1 MPIDGGGGIPVESE
15 AARISDLIQ
24 LGREFELDLRGY
36 ELRRS
41 GRALKL
47 ERIPMELLLLLVRE
61 RGQLVTRE
69 HIVEHIWGKDI
80 FLDADNS
87 INAAIRKIRQALKDD
102 PEHPRFIQTVT
113 GKGYRFIAPTVP
125 ISPAPRQEGPVPRHG
140 SSAQSS
146 SQENLIGRK
155 ISHYRVL
162 QLLGGGGM
170 GVVYRGEDLRLGR
183 SVAIK
188 FLPVEVG
195 SSPTAVSRMYNE
207 ARAASALEHPN
218 ICPVHELG
226 DDHGQPFIVMQLL
239 EGQTLR
245 EWIAQATDQASAS
258 CLKQLVSF
266 AVQVCRGLEAA
277 HDKGIIH
284 RDIKPAN
291 IFITNRGEAKILDFG
306 VAKFTHSA
314 NSAGDNVNGAVAPE
328 TLHPENEP
336 GSATDQLSD
345 DCIESVGTPSYLSPE
360 QVGREKLD
368 TRTDLFSFGLVL
380 YEMATGQKAFSGN
393 TAAAIQEAVLH
404 MPAVPARDLRPG
416 LPAELDAIISK
427 AIEKDRARR
436 YQTAAEMKADLE
448 KLVLPVASFPSAS
461 ADALQST
468 NTAGKAWR
476 LTLLALFA
484 LTLAALVAF
493 LFYYRA
499 HISRRLTDS
508 DTIVIADFSNSTGAS
523 IFDQTLKQG
532 LNVALQQ
539 SPFLSIVSDDKVSST
554 LRLMTR
560 PPDTVL
566 TPELAREVCQRAG
579 SKAYIEGAI
588 AALGSEYVIGLKA
601 VNCQTGDVLARQQ
614 VTAPSKEKVIVVLG
628 QAAARLRGE
637 LGESLATLQQH
648 DVPLPQATTSS
659 LEALQA
665 YSMGYAEACRG
676 RYEQAVP
683 FYKRAIEL
691 DPDFATAYAHLGQ
704 AYANSGKND
713 LAVANIKLAYDRQ
726 SHASEPEKFYIVTRY
741 HELVTGEI
749 EKRIE
754 ALQLWK
760 QMYPR
765 DDVPPNDLAA
775 EYTDMGKYE
784 QGLQEAQE
792 EVRLSPTLHTGYE
805 LLGIS
810 YLGLNKFA
818 DAKAV
823 REKEVQLKI
832 DYYWDHVDL
841 YSIAF
846 QQHDSA
852 GMQRELEWA
861 RSSKQGYL
869 MWKTAAGDLA
879 SLGKVHEAKAAF
891 RQAADRAQQ
900 NGLAD
905 ASSSISIDQ
914 ALAEVLLGESVKTP
928 RNLLALAGSN
938 SNTLTNAGRLSAM
951 TGDFRQARAIAEA
964 LSGVSPR
971 DTYVNEVWIPSI
983 RADVEIGRGNPTHAL
998 ELLQSAAPYEFGWRT
1013 QFWPNYVRG
1022 RAYLRAGRPIE
1033 AAAEFKKILARP
1045 GVSLARS
1052 LDPLIYSLSH
1062 LELARA
1068 FALAGDNKSAIS
1080 AYDQFLDL
1088 FKDADPDV
1096 PVLHQA
1102 RAELAKLH

>member
-1 MPIDGGGGIPVESE
+1 MPIDGGGGIPVGSE

-24 LGREFELDLRGY
+24 LGREFELDLRSY

-69 HIVEHIWGKDI
+69 QIVEHIWGKDV

-102 PEHPRFIQTVT
+102 PERPRFIQTVT
-113 GKGYRFIAPTVP
+113 GKGYRFIAPAVP
-125 ISPAPRQEGPVPRHG
+125 ISPAAPGQE
-140 SSAQSS
+140 SSAQVV
-146 SQENLIGRK
+146 SQQNLIGRK
-155 ISHYRVL
+155 VSHYRVL

-195 SSPTAVSRMYNE
+195 SSPTALSRMYNE

-218 ICPVHELG
+218 ICPVYELG

-239 EGQTLR
+239 EGLTLR
-245 EWIAQATDQASAS
+245 EWIAQATDQTSAS
-258 CLKQLVSF
+258 CLRQLVSF
-266 AVQVCRGLEAA
+266 AVQVCHGLEAA

-291 IFITNRGEAKILDFG
+291 IFITNRGEVKILDFG
-306 VAKFTHSA
+306 VAKFGQSA
-314 NSAGDNVNGAVAPE
+314 NSAGAHVNGAVAPE
-328 TLHPENEP
+328 SSRPEHEP

-345 DCIESVGTPSYLSPE
+345 DSVESVGTPSYLSPE
-360 QVGREKLD
+360 QIRREKLD

-380 YEMATGQKAFSGN
+380 YEMATGQRAFSGN
-393 TAAAIQEAVLH
+393 TATSIQDAVLH
-404 MPAVPARDLRPG
+404 APAVPARDLRPG
-416 LPAELDAIISK
+416 LPAELDAVISK

-436 YQTAAEMKADLE
+436 YQTAAEMRADLE
-448 KLVLPVASFPSAS
+448 KLVLSVASFPSAS
-461 ADALQST
+461 ADALQRM
-468 NTAGKAWR
+468 NTAGNKWR
-476 LTLLALFA
+476 LTLIPLLMLMLAGV
-484 LTLAALVAF
+484 VAF

-499 HISRRLTDS
+499 HVSRRLTDR
-508 DTIVIADFSNSTGAS
+508 DTIVIADFSNSTGDS

-554 LRLMTR
+554 LKLMTR

-566 TPELAREVCQRAG
+566 TTELAREVCQRAG
-579 SKAYIEGAI
+579 IKAYIEGAI

-614 VTAPSKEKVIVVLG
+614 VTAPSKEKVITVLG
-628 QAAARLRGE
+628 QAAAKLRGE

-676 RYEQAVP
+676 RYEEAVP
-683 FYKRAIEL
+683 FYKRAIEI

-704 AYANSGKND
+704 AYANAGKDN
-713 LAVANIKLAYDRQ
+713 LAVTNIKYAYDRQ

-792 EVRLSPTLHTGYE
+792 EVHLSPTLHTGYE

-810 YLGLNKFA
+810 YLGLNKLA
-818 DAKAV
+818 DARAV
-823 REKEVQLKI
+823 REKEVELKI
-832 DYYWDHVDL
+832 DYHWDHVDL
-841 YSIAF
+841 YGIAF

-879 SLGKVHEAKAAF
+879 SLGRLREAKADF
-891 RQAADRAQQ
+891 RQASEGAQQ

-905 ASSSISIDQ
+905 ASSSISINQ
-914 ALAEVLLGESVKTP
+914 ALAEVLLGQPIKIP
-928 RNLLALAGSN
+928 RNLSALAATN
-938 SNTLTNAGRLSAM
+938 QDALTNAGRLSAM
-951 TGDFRQARAIAEA
+951 TGNFPQADAIAEL
-964 LSGVSPR
+964 LSRLFPH
-971 DTYVNEVWIPSI
+971 DTYVNKVWVPSI
-983 RADVEIGRGNPTHAL
+983 RAEVEIGRGNPSQAL

-1022 RAYLRAGRPIE
+1022 RAYLRAGRPTE
-1033 AAAEFKKILARP
+1033 AAAEFKKILAHP

-1068 FALAGDNKSAIS
+1068 SALAGDNKRAIS
-1080 AYDQFLDL
+1080 AYNQFLDL

-1096 PVLHQA
+1096 PVLNQA